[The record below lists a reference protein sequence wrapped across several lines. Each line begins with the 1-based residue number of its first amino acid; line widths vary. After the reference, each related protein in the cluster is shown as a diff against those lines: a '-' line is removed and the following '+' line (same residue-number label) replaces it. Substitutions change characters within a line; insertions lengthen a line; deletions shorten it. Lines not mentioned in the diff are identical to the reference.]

1 MKITALNWTAQT
13 DRDIA
18 QAAGADLPLI
28 RDQVKAGEA
37 DLYRLESDQT
47 DLLVV
52 ARGESTVT
60 GKELVIVCVQGR
72 GMKDAGPALIEAA
85 KQQEFES
92 IRYHCENPAVQRLYQ
107 RYGFAGYEAE
117 RVYKIEVGG

>member
-28 RDQVKAGEA
+28 RGQVKAGEA

-72 GMKDAGPALIEAA
+72 GMKDAGPVLIEAA
-85 KQQEFES
+85 KREGFES

-117 RVYKIEVGG
+117 RVYKIELGG